1 MYEGFVRFP
10 LTLHLIFMK
19 RAATMKP
26 SQEQIEHLRRS
37 LTLVMRNVVTSV
49 PMPPSMAK
57 LPMMQYKCLQLVIER
72 EGSKL
77 VDIAQ
82 ALGVALPSASRLVER
97 LVRQGLVERK
107 PDPYDRRAVR
117 LTLTERSREAA
128 SQLHS
133 ERLAH
138 LSDCIKD
145 MDAELLNKI
154 IEALDILA
162 TTSNRLHLPDDEKY
176 PILPI
181 GLNVDRLSSEN
192 SIVHQ

>member
-1 MYEGFVRFP
+1 
-10 LTLHLIFMK
+10 
-19 RAATMKP
+19 MKP
-26 SQEQIEHLRRS
+26 SQEQIEHLRRA
-37 LTLVMRNVVTSV
+37 LTMVMRNVITSV
-49 PMPPSMAK
+49 PPPPSMAK
-57 LPMMQYKCLQLVIER
+57 LPMMQFKCLQLVIER
-72 EGSKL
+72 EGGKL

-117 LTLTERSREAA
+117 LTLTDRSREAA
-128 SQLHS
+128 SQLHT

-145 MDAELLNKI
+145 MDPEMLDKI
-154 IEALDILA
+154 IQALDVLA
-162 TTSNRLHLPDDEKY
+162 ATSNQMLTSVDEKY

-181 GLNVDRLSSEN
+181 GLNVDRLISDKT
-192 SIVHQ
+192 IVHQ